1 MIFAVLSPF
10 FKSSVEVE
18 GFVETMGEEE
28 YSAVLTKAKELLA
41 LELNDMSRGEQ
52 FLVESQLHFLH
63 QALQSYTD
71 RVMNNLDWM
80 E

>member
-1 MIFAVLSPF
+1 MIFAVLRPF
-10 FKSSVEVE
+10 FKSSAEVE
-18 GFVETMGEEE
+18 GFVETMDEEQ
-28 YSAVLTKAKELLA
+28 YTAVLAKAKELLA

-71 RVMNNLDWM
+71 RAINKLDWM

>member
-28 YSAVLTKAKELLA
+28 YAAVLAKAKELLA

-52 FLVESQLHFLH
+52 FLVEAQLHFLH